1 MALPSNWMIFIVN
14 STTVRLMCLYIEPN
28 YAITS
33 QIQRQK
39 MLSSWMKRGIFSRFF
54 FFLFYTHNIFPLVLF
69 CSHFSLML
77 SWTNVKKIMKR
88 QITVSFFS
96 LLYIHTHTHA
106 SYIITCE
113 EWTREI
119 IRNSFVK
126 FMAALRKFI
135 FKTKNNVKII
145 IIVIELVM
153 IFPHELKC
161 HWICCCC
168 CCLQKM
174 LDLELD

>member
-1 MALPSNWMIFIVN
+1 MDDFHCEFHHRSTNVFVHWTELCHYVANTTAKDAFIVN
-14 STTVRLMCLYIEPN
+14 EEGDFLSFLLLLILYTQ
-28 YAITS
+28 YF
-33 QIQRQK
+33 
-39 MLSSWMKRGIFSRFF
+39 SSCFV
-54 FFLFYTHNIFPLVLF
+54 LFPLLTDVELNE
-69 CSHFSLML
+69 CEENNETTDYRKL
-77 SWTNVKKIMKR
+77 
-88 QITVSFFS
+88 FFS

-145 IIVIELVM
+145 IVIELVM

-168 CCLQKM
+168 CLQKM